1 MHDISIKEN
10 IYAENDHI
18 AEHTNHDLTH
28 KSVFAL
34 NVMGS
39 PGAGK
44 TSALEALIKELHSF
58 VPVVVEGDIESDIDA
73 VRFREQGVKAYQI
86 NTFGACHL
94 DAPML
99 RNAVQNIDFHAPEEG
114 GKSGSIVFI
123 ENVGNLVCPA
133 EFSIGEHANLL
144 ISSAAEGSDKPYK
157 YPLAF
162 EKAGLILLTKTD
174 LIPYVDFDEEY
185 FTAGVRH
192 LNPNVP
198 IIRTSTKTGEGFVEA
213 ARLLESLA
221 EEALGDHAQ
230 QHAHAHSG
238 HSHPHPH
245 SEK

>member
-1 MHDISIKEN
+1 MHDVNIKEN

-18 AEHTNHDLTH
+18 AHHTNHDLTH
-28 KSVFAL
+28 KAAFAL

-44 TSALEALIKELHSF
+44 TTALENIIKRLKTYE
-58 VPVVVEGDIESDIDA
+58 PVVIEGDIESDIDA

-94 DAPML
+94 DAPMV
-99 RNAVQNIDFHAPEEG
+99 RNAVQNIDFVKPGESAN
-114 GKSGSIVFI
+114 GKSFKGSVIFI

-162 EKAGLILLTKTD
+162 EKAEIILLTKTD
-174 LIPYVDFDEEY
+174 LIPYLEFDEEY
-185 FTAGVRH
+185 FISGIRH
-192 LNPNVP
+192 LNETAK
-198 IIRTSTKTGEGFVEA
+198 IIKTSVKTDEGFDEA
-213 ARLLESLA
+213 AALIEELA
-221 EEALGDHAQ
+221 GEAIG
-230 QHAHAHSG
+230 G
-238 HSHPHPH
+238 HHHD
-245 SEK
+245 